1 MADLKKNIFL
11 TGAPLSGKTTVIIS
25 LSVILQ
31 GIFSSLFILAAI
43 LNGPSHAGENIL
55 ADQRVI
61 VRFDDSLQNP
71 AGEVLRLYP
80 LIREKLKKDLGWET
94 AFRPEIVLVKDSG
107 SFRRIAESDLV
118 SAIAIPHKGLIVID
132 YSKMNIQ
139 LFTLEATLKHELCHL
154 ELHHHIPGGKLPR
167 WLDEGICQWVT
178 DGLAEIMTYGNGST
192 LMTAALTKRLMSIE
206 RLSERFPTDGKDLS
220 LAYEESRSIVE
231 YIEKEFGASGVR
243 RVLSHMSS
251 GDSVEIA
258 VQKSLLISLDELEKR
273 WRSSLVRKTAW
284 LSYISDNLYQIL
296 FVFAALLA
304 IYGFFVILRKKK
316 AYMDEDEDDQG
327 EDER

>member
-1 MADLKKNIFL
+1 M
-11 TGAPLSGKTTVIIS
+11 SGKTPVIK
-25 LSVILQ
+25 SVSMTLR
-31 GIFSSLFILAAI
+31 GIFSSLFILAALLI
-43 LNGPSHAGENIL
+43 SPSHAGENIL
-55 ADQRVI
+55 TDERVI
-61 VRFDDSLQNP
+61 VRFDDSLHNP

-94 AFRPEIVLVKDSG
+94 AFRPEIVLVRDSS
-107 SFRRIAESDLV
+107 SFRRIVESDLV
-118 SAIAIPHKGLIVID
+118 SAIAIPHKDLIVID
-132 YSKMNIQ
+132 YSRMNIR

-154 ELHHHIPGGKLPR
+154 ELHHHIPGGTLPR

-178 DGLAEIMTYGNGST
+178 EGLAEIMTYGNGST
-192 LMTAALTKRLMSIE
+192 LMTATLSKRLMSVQ

-231 YIEKEFGASGVR
+231 YIEKEFGASGLR

-273 WRSSLVRKTAW
+273 WRLSLVRKTAW
-284 LSYISDNLYQIL
+284 LSYISDNLYEIIFL
-296 FVFAALLA
+296 FAALLA
-304 IYGFFVILRKKK
+304 IYGFFVLLRKKK
-316 AYMDEDEDDQG
+316 AYRDEDEDDQG
-327 EDER
+327 EDDT